1 MGPGDEPVIPPPPG
15 PPPQSPAPVS
25 PVPVTTTAATGRRGP
40 NPWLLLVIGLIV
52 GLVVGL
58 AGGYVA
64 FNGRTVAVTSNP
76 QASATPSASPSATP
90 TAPATSSA
98 APVSAAPAPQG
109 VVPCPVTTPA
119 GQHPLD
125 TPGSPGAGQHG
136 DPSLNFCG
144 GGNATI
150 PTGTTRFMT
159 GGSWGLG
166 IADSCPQGSSG
177 QGGMNT
183 VLTVNELLPGG
194 GQGPDSATEGGDW
207 AYGSVSMTTGGNY
220 QLSVTTVSPGCVW
233 QINIY
238 PS

>member
-1 MGPGDEPVIPPPPG
+1 MGPGDAPAIPPPPG
-15 PPPQSPAPVS
+15 PPPPSPGPVS
-25 PVPVTTTAATGRRGP
+25 PVPVTTTATTGRRGP

-52 GLVVGL
+52 GLVIGV

-64 FNGRTVAVTSNP
+64 FNGRTVAISSNS
-76 QASATPSASPSATP
+76 QASATPSASPTAT
-90 TAPATSSA
+90 A
-98 APVSAAPAPQG
+98 APVTPSIAPVTAAPTARG
-109 VVPCPVTTPA
+109 VVPCPVATPVD
-119 GQHPLD
+119 QHPLD

-136 DPSLNFCG
+136 DSSLTFCG

-150 PTGTTRFMT
+150 PTGTTRFT
-159 GGSWGLG
+159 SNGNWGLG

-183 VLTVNELLPGG
+183 VLTVSELLTGG
-194 GQGPDSATEGGDW
+194 GPGPDSATEGGDW
-207 AYGSVSMTTGGNY
+207 AYGTVLMTTGGNY
-220 QLSVTTVSPGCVW
+220 QLSVTTVSPDCVW